1 MDFFRDEKPAIM
13 TKQNVKTR
21 QSSKSQTKTPSL
33 DDSDDEMDEGTP
45 IKNRPAT
52 RGTPKTTAKK
62 RVIDDI
68 CDPIPPKIKKKK
80 QK

>member
-1 MDFFRDEKPAIM
+1 M

-33 DDSDDEMDEGTP
+33 DGSDDEMDEDTP

-62 RVIDDI
+62 RVSDDI
-68 CDPIPPKIKKKK
+68 CGSIPPKIKKK
-80 QK
+80 QE